1 MKQPVLLGIYL
12 LFGVIV
18 GSGLTVAK
26 AQQAGAPAPQ
36 AQGGGASGMQCPTPQ
51 PCKIVIIS
59 VDEEQTLLGQNMIFE
74 MAEWAMRPLGPTIQ
88 AWRRK
93 IESSPAGAP
102 AKK

>member
-1 MKQPVLLGIYL
+1 MKRI
-12 LFGVIV
+12 LFGAIAYVSIFGAV
-18 GSGLTVAK
+18 DVF
-26 AQQAGAPAPQ
+26 AQQPAVLSAAKPEQ
-36 AQGGGASGMQCPTPQ
+36 VQCPTPQ

-59 VDEEQTLLGQNMIFE
+59 ADEEQTLLGQNMIFE

-102 AKK
+102 AKKP